1 MAERTPR
8 TETTREGSE
17 RRKGWQR
24 QSLLPVP
31 EPRDGLKFRWVRTS
45 TLGQEDN
52 KNVSSRFR
60 EGYTPVIAKDF
71 PELMVMSDHNSRF
84 RDNVEVGGLLLCSI
98 PMSSLKSVSKV
109 SLKSPRLRWTPW
121 ITATSERATH
131 GCLFY
136 VQNGHQRLRTLASD
150 CLK

>member
-24 QSLLPVP
+24 QSLLPIP

-84 RDNVEVGGLLLCSI
+84 KDNVEVGGLLLCSI
-98 PMSSLKSVSKV
+98 PTEFANERIQGQAEISKTQMDAV
-109 SLKSPRLRWTPW
+109 DNSYLRESDPRMPVLRPER
-121 ITATSERATH
+121 TSKTTNF
-131 GCLFY
+131 G
-136 VQNGHQRLRTLASD
+136 
-150 CLK
+150 K

>member
-98 PMSSLKSVSKV
+98 PIEFAEERIQGQSEISKTQMDAV
-109 SLKSPRLRWTPW
+109 DNSYLRESDPRMPVLRPER
-121 ITATSERATH
+121 TSKTTNF
-131 GCLFY
+131 G
-136 VQNGHQRLRTLASD
+136 
-150 CLK
+150 K

>member
-1 MAERTPR
+1 
-8 TETTREGSE
+8 
-17 RRKGWQR
+17 
-24 QSLLPVP
+24 LLPTP

-84 RDNVEVGGLLLCSI
+84 KDNVEVGGLLLCSI
-98 PMSSLKSVSKV
+98 PTEFADERIQGQAEISKNQMDAVDQSYLRESDPRMPVLRPERSSKTTNFGK
-109 SLKSPRLRWTPW
+109 
-121 ITATSERATH
+121 
-131 GCLFY
+131 
-136 VQNGHQRLRTLASD
+136 
-150 CLK
+150 